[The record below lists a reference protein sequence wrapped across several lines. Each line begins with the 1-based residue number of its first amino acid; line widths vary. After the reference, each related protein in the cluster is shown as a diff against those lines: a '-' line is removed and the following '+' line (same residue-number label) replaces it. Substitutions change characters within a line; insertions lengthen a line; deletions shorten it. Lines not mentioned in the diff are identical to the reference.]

1 MEKKTQ
7 ESSISSNDKLLNQ
20 FTAGTDN
27 IEELPPE
34 KQKEFRELLCKFLMD
49 FP

>member
-1 MEKKTQ
+1 MEKKTKD
-7 ESSISSNDKLLNQ
+7 SSISSNDKLLNQ
-20 FTAGTDN
+20 FNVGTDN

-34 KQKEFRELLCKFLMD
+34 QQKEFRDLLCKFLMD